1 MAALASLP
9 VILACAIALTVAG
22 AVKGVVSLGL
32 PLVGLPLLMFVVDVP
47 TAVNL
52 LMVPIVLSNLVQA
65 FEGRDTVLVLRRF
78 WPMLICVA
86 IGTVLGTALF
96 ARLDQNLLL
105 LSIGTFAVGFAMV
118 ALLRPNLVIPPSAE
132 RWLGPPV
139 GFLAGVIGGMSTLF
153 GPVLATYVVGLRLP
167 PLLFVKSISILYVTA
182 AAMLLL
188 GSVAHATTSAR
199 DIAISALAM
208 IPVYL
213 GMRLGRRIRHR
224 LDPEKFQ
231 FLVLLVV
238 LLTGAN
244 MIRTGVGWTWQ

>member
-1 MAALASLP
+1 MTALSLLP
-9 VILACAIALTVAG
+9 VIVGCTIALIIAG

-32 PLVGLPLLMFVVDVP
+32 PLVGLPLLMLVVDVP

-65 FEGRDTVLVLRRF
+65 FEGRDTLLVLRRF
-78 WPMLICVA
+78 WLMLICLA
-86 IGTVLGTALF
+86 AGTLLGTALF
-96 ARLDQNLLL
+96 ARLDQHFLLL
-105 LSIGTFAVGFAMV
+105 IIGTFAVGFAMV
-118 ALLRPNLVIPPSAE
+118 ALLRPHLVIPPTAE

-188 GSVAHATTSAR
+188 GSASHGTTGAV
-199 DIAISALAM
+199 DIGLSALAM
-208 IPVYL
+208 IPVYA
-213 GMRLGRRIRHR
+213 GMLAGRRIRHR

-231 FLVLLVV
+231 LLVLMVV
-238 LLTGAN
+238 LVTGAN
-244 MIRTGVGWTWQ
+244 MIRTGLGWTW